1 MRAGPFPPFP
11 YLSGLALLKYDGSR
25 SREDV
30 VLAGPGLL
38 FVVSGP
44 SGAGKDTLVEG
55 LKARHE
61 RLLYS
66 VSATTR
72 APRPGER
79 EGVDY
84 YFLERAEFERRL
96 AARGFI
102 EHREYNGNFYGTPRS
117 FIDRALSDGYD
128 VVMKPEVNGALAI
141 KERFPDAVLIFIV
154 PDKFSHLRSRLEA
167 RRTETNEQ
175 IASRLEIAH
184 DEFTFVRRFEYL
196 VINEEARPLQAVDDL
211 EAIVRAERYRIHRYP
226 ETRLKE
232 LEDS

>member
-1 MRAGPFPPFP
+1 
-11 YLSGLALLKYDGSR
+11 
-25 SREDV
+25 
-30 VLAGPGLL
+30 L

-72 APRPGER
+72 SPRAGER
-79 EGVDY
+79 DGVDY
-84 YFLERAEFERRL
+84 FFLTRAEFERRCDAGEFL
-96 AARGFI
+96 
-102 EHREYNGNFYGTPRS
+102 EHREYNGHLYGTPRS
-117 FIDRALSDGYD
+117 FIDEALRDGYD
-128 VVMKPEVNGALAI
+128 IVSKPEVNGALAI
-141 KERFPDAVLIFIV
+141 QRAFRGAVLIFIV

-175 IASRLEIAH
+175 IAARLEIAH
-184 DEFTFVRRFEYL
+184 EEFTYVRRFDYL
-196 VINEEARPLQAVDDL
+196 VINEEAQPGRAVDEL

-226 ETRLKE
+226 ETRFKE

>member
-1 MRAGPFPPFP
+1 MA
-11 YLSGLALLKYDGSR
+11 
-25 SREDV
+25 
-30 VLAGPGLL
+30 VLTGPGLL

-79 EGVDY
+79 EGIDY
-84 YFLERAEFERRL
+84 FFLEVEEFRRRL
-96 AARGFI
+96 TQDAFL
-102 EHREYNGNFYGTPRS
+102 EWREYNGNFYGTPRS
-117 FIDRALSDGYD
+117 FILERLRDGYD
-128 VVMKPEVNGALAI
+128 IVLKPEVNGALAL
-141 KERFPDAVLIFIV
+141 KSQFPDAVLVFIV

-175 IASRLEIAH
+175 IAARLEIAH
-184 DEFTFVRRFEYL
+184 DEFTFVRRFDYL
-196 VINEEARPLQAVDDL
+196 VINEEAQPERAVDEL

-226 ETRLKE
+226 DIRLKE

>member
-1 MRAGPFPPFP
+1 MA
-11 YLSGLALLKYDGSR
+11 
-25 SREDV
+25 
-30 VLAGPGLL
+30 VLTGPGLL

-55 LKARHE
+55 LKARRE

-79 EGVDY
+79 EGTDY
-84 YFLERAEFERRL
+84 FFLEVEEFRRRL
-96 AARGFI
+96 SESAFL
-102 EHREYNGNFYGTPRS
+102 EWREYNGNLYGTPRS
-117 FIDRALSDGYD
+117 FILEKLRDGYD
-128 VVMKPEVNGALAI
+128 IVLKPEVNGALAL
-141 KERFPDAVLIFIV
+141 KRQFPDAVLIFIV

-167 RRTETNEQ
+167 RRTESNEQ
-175 IASRLEIAH
+175 IAARLEIAH
-184 DEFTFVRRFEYL
+184 EEFTYVRRFDYL
-196 VINEEARPLQAVDDL
+196 VINEEAQPGRAVDEL

>member
-1 MRAGPFPPFP
+1 MRKEG
-11 YLSGLALLKYDGSR
+11 
-25 SREDV
+25 
-30 VLAGPGLL
+30 VLTGPGLL

-84 YFLERAEFERRL
+84 FFMEAAEFRRRIAERAFLEW
-96 AARGFI
+96 
-102 EHREYNGNFYGTPRS
+102 REYNDKLYGMPRS
-117 FIDRALSDGYD
+117 FIEQKLRDGYD
-128 VVMKPEVNGALAI
+128 IVAKPEVNGALAI

-154 PDKFSHLRSRLEA
+154 PDRFSHLRSRLEM
-167 RRTETNEQ
+167 RRTETNEE
-175 IASRLEIAH
+175 IAARLEIAH
-184 DEFTFVRRFEYL
+184 DEFTYIRRFDYL
-196 VINEEARPLQAVDDL
+196 VINEEARPKQAVDDL

>member
-1 MRAGPFPPFP
+1 
-11 YLSGLALLKYDGSR
+11 
-25 SREDV
+25 
-30 VLAGPGLL
+30 L

-79 EGVDY
+79 EGIDY
-84 YFLERAEFERRL
+84 FFLDRPEFERRL
-96 AARGFI
+96 LSGGFL
-102 EHREYNGNFYGTPRS
+102 EYREYNAQLYGTPRS
-117 FIDRALSDGYD
+117 FIDEALRTGYD

-141 KERFPDAVLIFIV
+141 KAQFPDAVLIFIV

-175 IASRLEIAH
+175 IAARYEIAH
-184 DEFTFVRRFEYL
+184 DEFTFVRRFDYL
-196 VINEEARPLQAVDDL
+196 VINEEAQAARAVDDL
-211 EAIVRAERYRIHRYP
+211 EAIVRAERFRIHRYP

>member
-1 MRAGPFPPFP
+1 M
-11 YLSGLALLKYDGSR
+11 
-25 SREDV
+25 
-30 VLAGPGLL
+30 

-72 APRPGER
+72 SPRAGER
-79 EGVDY
+79 DEVDY
-84 YFLERAEFERRL
+84 FFLSRAEFERRRDAGEYL
-96 AARGFI
+96 
-102 EHREYNGNFYGTPRS
+102 EHREYNGHLYGTPRS
-117 FIDRALSDGYD
+117 FIDEALRNGYD
-128 VVMKPEVNGALAI
+128 IVSKPEVNGALAI
-141 KERFPDAVLIFIV
+141 QRAFRGAVLIFIV

-175 IASRLEIAH
+175 IAARLEIAH
-184 DEFTFVRRFEYL
+184 DEFTFVRHFEYL
-196 VINEEARPLQAVDDL
+196 VINEEAHPQQAVDDL

-226 ETRLKE
+226 DTRLKE
-232 LEDS
+232 LEST

>member
-1 MRAGPFPPFP
+1 
-11 YLSGLALLKYDGSR
+11 
-25 SREDV
+25 
-30 VLAGPGLL
+30 L

-72 APRPGER
+72 APRAGER

-84 YFLERAEFERRL
+84 FFLERAEFEKRL
-96 AARGFI
+96 AAGDFL
-102 EHREYNGNFYGTPRS
+102 EHRDYNGHLYGTPRS
-117 FIDRALSDGYD
+117 FIDHALREGYD
-128 VVMKPEVNGALAI
+128 VVSKPEVNGALAM
-141 KERFPDAVLIFIV
+141 KAKFPDAVLIFIV

-175 IASRLEIAH
+175 IAARLEIAH
-184 DEFTFVRRFEYL
+184 DEFTFVRRFDYL
-196 VINEEARPLQAVDDL
+196 VINEEARQRQAVDDL
-211 EAIVRAERYRIHRYP
+211 EAIVRSERYRIHRYP

>member
-1 MRAGPFPPFP
+1 
-11 YLSGLALLKYDGSR
+11 
-25 SREDV
+25 
-30 VLAGPGLL
+30 L

-79 EGVDY
+79 DGVDY
-84 YFLERAEFERRL
+84 FFLDRDEFERR
-96 AARGFI
+96 AAGGGFL
-102 EHREYNGNFYGTPRS
+102 ETREYNGHLYGTPRS
-117 FIDRALSDGYD
+117 FIEEALTSGYD
-128 VVMKPEVNGALAI
+128 VVSKPEVNGALAV
-141 KERFPDAVLIFIV
+141 KRAFPDAVLIFIV

-175 IASRLEIAH
+175 IAARLEIAH
-184 DEFTFVRRFEYL
+184 DEFTFVRHFDYL
-196 VINEEARPLQAVDDL
+196 VINEEANPQEAVGLL
-211 EAIVRAERYRIHRYP
+211 EAILRAERYRIHRYRD
-226 ETRLKE
+226 ERLRE

>member
-1 MRAGPFPPFP
+1 MRIV
-11 YLSGLALLKYDGSR
+11 LSLTRSQGRLA
-25 SREDV
+25 
-30 VLAGPGLL
+30 VLSGPGLL

-55 LKARHE
+55 LKARRE

-84 YFLERAEFERRL
+84 FFLDAEEFRRRISERAFLEW
-96 AARGFI
+96 
-102 EHREYNGNFYGTPRS
+102 REYNGNLYGTPRS
-117 FIDRALSDGYD
+117 FIEEKLRDGYD
-128 VVMKPEVNGALAI
+128 MVLKPEVNGALAL
-141 KERFPDAVLIFIV
+141 KAQFPDAVLVFIV
-154 PDKFSHLRSRLEA
+154 PDKFSYLRSRLEA

-175 IASRLEIAH
+175 IAARLEIAH
-184 DEFTFVRRFEYL
+184 GEFTFVREFDYL
-196 VINEEARPLQAVDDL
+196 VINEEAQPERAVDDL

>member
-1 MRAGPFPPFP
+1 
-11 YLSGLALLKYDGSR
+11 
-25 SREDV
+25 
-30 VLAGPGLL
+30 L

-72 APRPGER
+72 EPRPGER

-84 YFLERAEFERRL
+84 FFMTAAEFKRRVAQRAFLEW
-96 AARGFI
+96 
-102 EHREYNGNFYGTPRS
+102 REYNENLYGMPRS
-117 FIDRALSDGYD
+117 FIEEKLREGYD
-128 VVMKPEVNGALAI
+128 IVAKPEVNGALAI
-141 KERFPDAVLIFIV
+141 KEQFPDAVLIFIV
-154 PDKFSHLRSRLEA
+154 PDRFSHLRSRLEM
-167 RRTETNEQ
+167 RRTETNEE
-175 IASRLEIAH
+175 IAARLEIAH
-184 DEFTFVRRFEYL
+184 DEFTYIRRFDYL
-196 VINEEARPLQAVDDL
+196 VINEEARPKQAVDDL